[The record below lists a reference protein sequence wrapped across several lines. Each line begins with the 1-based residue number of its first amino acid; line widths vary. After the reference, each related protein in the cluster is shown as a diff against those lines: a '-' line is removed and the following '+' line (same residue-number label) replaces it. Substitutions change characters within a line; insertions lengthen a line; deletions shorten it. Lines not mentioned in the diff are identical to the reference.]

1 MKKIYLRSIKI
12 KKLESLYNKELL
24 IFNLNN
30 YVKLQDKKR
39 KVNIKYIKKIFN
51 YFKPI
56 LNDDYIIFFHGSYS
70 KDLTRWNSDIDLN
83 MLSLN
88 NSCNNDFVV
97 EELLFSIMYKVLG
110 YKGRDKIHTMMIY
123 LKETIKEDNTIYS
136 EKSNI
141 IFSNNYKYHYSY
153 RNNYKDVFFKLKN
166 SSRSFSSFK
175 NYILSYMGTN
185 EWEYSFKMLNHKNK
199 NQLVDLLN
207 TKDLLISEEL
217 FFSNLEKYYD
227 KYLIQEEKFS
237 DIKTV
242 DNFNKLIKI
251 NNLKSIYMLLL
262 CLKQFIIIKKGKC
275 LGLNIKKI
283 FKNKTLKKYIDKKD
297 LKQLNYYIYNYIWFL
312 DKVENLCNKLNI
324 NFSSREH
331 SSFNIE
337 KFKRSYYK
345 IYKVTFDADYEV
357 YNKFK
362 LYSKKI
368 SERMMNEN
376 D

>member
-1 MKKIYLRSIKI
+1 
-12 KKLESLYNKELL
+12 
-24 IFNLNN
+24 
-30 YVKLQDKKR
+30 
-39 KVNIKYIKKIFN
+39 
-51 YFKPI
+51 
-56 LNDDYIIFFHGSYS
+56 
-70 KDLTRWNSDIDLN
+70 
-83 MLSLN
+83 
-88 NSCNNDFVV
+88 
-97 EELLFSIMYKVLG
+97 
-110 YKGRDKIHTMMIY
+110 
-123 LKETIKEDNTIYS
+123 
-136 EKSNI
+136 
-141 IFSNNYKYHYSY
+141 
-153 RNNYKDVFFKLKN
+153 
-166 SSRSFSSFK
+166 
-175 NYILSYMGTN
+175 
-185 EWEYSFKMLNHKNK
+185 MLNHKNK